1 MIFRFNENTRDLHE
15 EIFLK
20 LLFTNPKYIERLKIK
35 YFYFHNEELK
45 SLFKD
50 FCVSYHNNKVIG
62 LSSLL
67 TINPNLD
74 IDLYVDLVNNAFEVR
89 NFEEDYFDFVQE
101 KILEFYKKD
110 VIKNL
115 NMELESNKIDY
126 YEFNQK
132 IKDIEK
138 ITITGTNENRMLTIS
153 DINNKEE
160 EPSIYIKS
168 NTKELDK
175 VIKGF
180 ILGELSVWSGGN
192 ASAKST
198 YLNQL
203 AIESIAQGYNV
214 AIFSGELTSNRL
226 IKWIT
231 MQCAG
236 KKNISYNQEREYYFV
251 NSFAKDKILRWL
263 DKKLYIYDNNY
274 GNKAN
279 EILESV
285 RKCIDTNGTKVI
297 ILDNLMS
304 MNLSSYGDQKYDTQ
318 TKLMTD
324 LSALAKEKG
333 VHIHFVCHPR
343 KANTFLRKND
353 ISGTAD
359 LTNIADN
366 VIIMHRVNKD
376 FIRNTKEM
384 FQWTQDSPIY
394 EFSNVI
400 EVCKNREFGV
410 QDYFVGMYFE
420 NESKR
425 LLNEKGEIKHYGWE
439 YLA

>member
-1 MIFRFNENTRDLHE
+1 
-15 EIFLK
+15 
-20 LLFTNPKYIERLKIK
+20 
-35 YFYFHNEELK
+35 
-45 SLFKD
+45 
-50 FCVSYHNNKVIG
+50 
-62 LSSLL
+62 
-67 TINPNLD
+67 
-74 IDLYVDLVNNAFEVR
+74 
-89 NFEEDYFDFVQE
+89 
-101 KILEFYKKD
+101 
-110 VIKNL
+110 
-115 NMELESNKIDY
+115 
-126 YEFNQK
+126 
-132 IKDIEK
+132 
-138 ITITGTNENRMLTIS
+138 
-153 DINNKEE
+153 
-160 EPSIYIKS
+160 
-168 NTKELDK
+168 
-175 VIKGF
+175 
-180 ILGELSVWSGGN
+180 
-192 ASAKST
+192 
-198 YLNQL
+198 
-203 AIESIAQGYNV
+203 
-214 AIFSGELTSNRL
+214 
-226 IKWIT
+226 

-236 KKNISYNQEREYYFV
+236 KRNISYNEEKEYYYV

-263 DKKLYIYDNNY
+263 DNKLYIYDNNF

-318 TKLMTD
+318 TKLITD

-425 LLNEKGEIKHYGWE
+425 LLNEKGEVKRYGWE
-439 YLA
+439 YIS

>member
-1 MIFRFNENTRDLHE
+1 MMFNFNDKTRDLHE

-20 LLFTNPKYIERLKIK
+20 LLFTNPKFIERLRVK
-35 YFYFHNEELK
+35 YFYLHNEELK
-45 SLFKD
+45 SIFKD
-50 FCVSYHNNKVIG
+50 FCVSYHTYKVVG
-62 LSSLL
+62 LASLL
-67 TINPNLD
+67 SINPNFN
-74 IDLYVDLVNNAFEVR
+74 IDLYVHLISNVFEVKH
-89 NFEEDYFDFVQE
+89 FEEDYFNFVQE
-101 KILEFYKKD
+101 KILEYYKKD

-115 NMELESNKIDY
+115 NIELETNKIDY
-126 YEFNQK
+126 LQFNQK
-132 IKDIEK
+132 IKEIEQ

-153 DINNKEE
+153 DINSTEE
-160 EPSIYIKS
+160 EPSIYVKS

-203 AIESIAQGYNV
+203 AIESIAQDYKV
-214 AIFSGELTSNRL
+214 AIFSGELTSKRL

-236 KKNISYNQEREYYFV
+236 KKNISYNKEKEYYFV
-251 NSFAKDKILRWL
+251 NSFAKEKILKWL
-263 DKKLYIYDNNY
+263 NNKLYIYDNNY

-318 TKLMTD
+318 TKLITD

-420 NESKR
+420 TESKR
-425 LLNEKGEIKHYGWE
+425 LLNERGEVKKYGWE
-439 YLA
+439 YLQ

>member
-1 MIFRFNENTRDLHE
+1 MMFKFNENTRELHE

-20 LLFTNPKYIERLKIK
+20 LLLTNPKFIDRLKIK
-35 YFYFHNEELK
+35 YFYLQNEDLK

-50 FCVSYHNNKVIG
+50 IYVSYHKYKVLG
-62 LSSLL
+62 LSSILA
-67 TINPNLD
+67 INPNVN
-74 IDLYVDLVNNAFEVR
+74 IDLYVHLVEDVFEVK
-89 NFEEDYFDFVQE
+89 NFEEKYFDFVQE
-101 KILEFYKKD
+101 KILEYYKKD
-110 VIKNL
+110 VIKNI
-115 NMELESNKIDY
+115 NTELESNKIDY
-126 YEFNQK
+126 YQFNEK
-132 IKDIEK
+132 IKEIEK
-138 ITITGTNENRMLTIS
+138 ITITGTNENRMITIS
-153 DINNKEE
+153 DINNTEE
-160 EPSIYIKS
+160 EPSIYVKS

-203 AIESIAQGYNV
+203 AIESINQDYKV
-214 AIFSGELTSNRL
+214 AVFSGELTSKRL

-236 KKNISYNQEREYYFV
+236 KRNISYNEEKEYYYV

-263 DKKLYIYDNNY
+263 DNKLYIYDNNF

-318 TKLMTD
+318 TKLITD

-425 LLNEKGEIKHYGWE
+425 LLNEKGEVKRYGWE
-439 YLA
+439 YIS